1 MRKILLA
8 FCLVVGGCT
17 AAQTTT
23 ATQDI
28 QQAFTVLASACAD
41 AQIALATAQ
50 GTVKGGALST
60 VNSIGGYIQQG
71 CGTAASAQKLA
82 SDPTSLQWLGQMI
95 GVLNTLAPASAPATG
110 A

>member
-50 GTVKGGALST
+50 GTVKGGALNT
-60 VNSIGGYIQQG
+60 VNSIGSYIQQG
-71 CGTAASAQKLA
+71 CGRCRQCCFQNI
-82 SDPTSLQWLGQMI
+82 QWI
-95 GVLNTLAPASAPATG
+95 FSNSFY
-110 A
+110 